1 MNPYDIIEKYYNPCD
16 DLYKILV
23 EHSEKV
29 KDKAMTLASKHPE
42 LNIDMDFLSEGAMLH
57 DIGIFMT
64 DAPGIQCFGTRR
76 YIEHGY
82 LGADI
87 MRKEGYERHALVCE
101 RHTGTGLSI
110 DYILR
115 NDLPLPVRNYMPESI
130 EEQLICYADKFFS
143 KNHLDKEF
151 TSAEIEKK
159 LMKWGYD
166 GVLRFKHW
174 RDIFE

>member
-64 DAPGIQCFGTRR
+64 DAPGIQCFGTHR

-87 MRKEGYERHALVCE
+87 MRKEGYERHAFVCE

-151 TSAEIEKK
+151 TSEEIERK

-174 RDIFE
+174 KDIFE

>member
-29 KDKAMTLASKHPE
+29 KDKAMTLASKHQE

-64 DAPGIQCFGTRR
+64 DAPGIQCFGTHR

>member
-64 DAPGIQCFGTRR
+64 DAPGIQCFGTHR

-143 KNHLDKEF
+143 KSHLDV
-151 TSAEIEKK
+151 EIPPATVRAK
-159 LMKWGYD
+159 LAKFGKDSVRQFDAWQRLFD
-166 GVLRFKHW
+166 
-174 RDIFE
+174 

>member
-64 DAPGIQCFGTRR
+64 DAPGIQCFGTHR

-130 EEQLICYADKFFS
+130 EEQLIWYADKFFS

>member
-1 MNPYDIIEKYYNPCD
+1 MNPLDIIEKYYDPCSE
-16 DLYKILV
+16 LYNILIN
-23 EHSEKV
+23 HSEKV
-29 KDKAMTLASKHPE
+29 KNKALTLAAKHPE
-42 LNIDMDFLSEGAMLH
+42 LNIDSEFVAEGAMVH

-64 DAPGIQCFGTRR
+64 DAPGIQCFGTHK

-101 RHTGTGLSI
+101 RHTGTGLNI
-110 DYILR
+110 DYIIR
-115 NDLPLPVRNYMPESI
+115 NDLPIPVRNYMPESI

-143 KNHLDKEF
+143 KNKLEKEF
-151 TSAEIEKK
+151 THEEIEKK

-174 RDIFE
+174 KEIFE

>member
-1 MNPYDIIEKYYNPCD
+1 MNPYDIIDKYYNPCD

-23 EHSEKV
+23 EHSERV

-64 DAPGIQCFGTRR
+64 DAPGIQCFGTHR

>member
-1 MNPYDIIEKYYNPCD
+1 
-16 DLYKILV
+16 
-23 EHSEKV
+23 
-29 KDKAMTLASKHPE
+29 
-42 LNIDMDFLSEGAMLH
+42 
-57 DIGIFMT
+57 
-64 DAPGIQCFGTRR
+64 
-76 YIEHGY
+76 
-82 LGADI
+82 
-87 MRKEGYERHALVCE
+87 
-101 RHTGTGLSI
+101 
-110 DYILR
+110 
-115 NDLPLPVRNYMPESI
+115 MPESI

>member
-1 MNPYDIIEKYYNPCD
+1 
-16 DLYKILV
+16 
-23 EHSEKV
+23 
-29 KDKAMTLASKHPE
+29 
-42 LNIDMDFLSEGAMLH
+42 
-57 DIGIFMT
+57 
-64 DAPGIQCFGTRR
+64 
-76 YIEHGY
+76 
-82 LGADI
+82 